1 MIAALIPMKDPLHS
15 KQRLSDLL
23 SPEERCHLALAMF
36 KDVLDAVKGA
46 RKIDRV
52 IILGSGD
59 TVGDITRSSGCEFLP
74 DPDARGETEAVAWA
88 TRAVSG
94 SVDGLLVIPADVPL
108 IRSEDVDILVTESRA
123 VPGVTLCPSR
133 DRLGTN
139 GVLRRPADVMPLA
152 FGSNSFYPHRDIAQ
166 RLGIACTVVDL
177 PRLGLDIDRPEDVA
191 TYLNEAGPSE
201 TYRYVHSIG
210 VNARLVRLYPHIP
223 SFLLKETN
231 GLV

>member
-1 MIAALIPMKDPLHS
+1 MIAALIPMKDPSFS
-15 KQRLSDLL
+15 KQRLSELL

-36 KDVLDAVKGA
+36 RDVLGAVKGA
-46 RKIDRV
+46 HKIGRV
-52 IILGSGD
+52 IILGSGEP
-59 TVGDITRSSGCEFLP
+59 VGDITRSYGCEFLP

-88 TRAVSG
+88 THVLSG
-94 SVDGLLVIPADVPL
+94 SIDGLLVIPADVPL
-108 IRSEDVDILVTESRA
+108 IRPEDVDTLVTESRA

-139 GVLRRPADVMPLA
+139 GVLRRPADVMPLS

-166 RLGIACTVVDL
+166 RLGITCTVVDL
-177 PRLGLDIDRPEDVA
+177 PRLGLDIDRPEDLA

-210 VNARLVRLYPHIP
+210 VNTRLVRFYPHIP
-223 SFLLKETN
+223 SFLLRVPN
-231 GLV
+231 VLV